1 MDVTNKVCVHVLI
14 MGITRNNYRKEAMS
28 FEPID
33 TVKVYH
39 ILQCLWFVVM
49 AMLIMRLKVFLTPQL
64 ALLSSL
70 VANKVSLFLIMPI
83 FIQYI

>member
-1 MDVTNKVCVHVLI
+1 MTV
-14 MGITRNNYRKEAMS
+14 
-28 FEPID
+28 EPID

-70 VANKVSLFLIMPI
+70 VANKVTIMPL
-83 FIQYI
+83 FIQYIIIIV

>member
-1 MDVTNKVCVHVLI
+1 MT
-14 MGITRNNYRKEAMS
+14 

-70 VANKVSLFLIMPI
+70 VASSNNTVSMDG
-83 FIQYI
+83 YSYWS